1 MRPMRESGSVKACVW
16 CGASLREGERLRG
29 RTRCHACGVAT
40 TDPWPTEAA
49 LDAAYRG
56 SYRPADGRF
65 LGIGDAVLR
74 RSRARLARRLDRVAP
89 PGRVLDVGA
98 GDGALVD
105 ALRRRG
111 REALGLERESTR
123 ADFAERD
130 LDEVEGSWAAI
141 VFWHSLEHLPEP
153 VAALERAAALLAPG
167 GVIVIA
173 VPNSDSLQALIFGD
187 RWLAL
192 DLPRHLVHL
201 TSGALLARIRELG
214 LRAGRISYLRGGQVT
229 FGWLEGMVGA
239 LPGQPRLY
247 DAIRRPAARS
257 APVPVP
263 RCAYTLLAAT
273 LLLPLAMVATGIE
286 VLARRGGTIYVEA
299 RAD

>member
-1 MRPMRESGSVKACVW
+1 MRESGSVKACVW
-16 CGASLREGERLRG
+16 CGASLRGGERLRG
-29 RTRCHACGVAT
+29 RTRCRACGVAT
-40 TDPWPTEAA
+40 TDPRPTEAE

-56 SYRPADGRF
+56 WYRPADGRF

-105 ALRRRG
+105 ALHRRG
-111 REALGLERESTR
+111 REALGLERESSR
-123 ADFAERD
+123 PDFAERD

-153 VAALERAAALLAPG
+153 AAALERAAALLAPG

-173 VPNSDSLQALIFGD
+173 VPNSDSLQARTFGD

-214 LRAGRISYLRGGQVT
+214 LRAGRISYLRGGQVM
-229 FGWLEGMVGA
+229 FGWLEGMVSS

-257 APVPVP
+257 APVAPSDQV
-263 RCAYTLLAAT
+263 YTLLAAAI
-273 LLLPLAMVATGIE
+273 LLPLALVATAVE
-286 VLARRGGTIYVEA
+286 VLARRSGTIYVEA